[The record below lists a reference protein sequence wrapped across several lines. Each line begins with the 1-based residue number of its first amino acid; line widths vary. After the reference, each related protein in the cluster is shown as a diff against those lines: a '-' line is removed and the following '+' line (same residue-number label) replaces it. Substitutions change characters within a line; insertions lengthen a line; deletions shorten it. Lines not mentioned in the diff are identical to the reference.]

1 MARQSGKVD
10 KLKSGKVSGAVI
22 GRNVKLSHVDERGRV
37 KMVDVGG
44 KPVTE
49 REAVAH
55 GSIRMSPAAL
65 KLIRGGG
72 VAKGDPL
79 QAARLAGILAAKQTS
94 SLIPLCH
101 PLPLS
106 HINIELT
113 PSNDGYSVEARVR
126 TTAQTGVEME
136 ALTAVSVAALTIY
149 DMVKAVDK
157 EMVIGD
163 ICLVEKKG
171 GKSGHYVRRSR
182 KVEK

>member
-1 MARQSGKVD
+1 LARKSEKV
-10 KLKSGKVSGAVI
+10 
-22 GRNVKLSHVDERGRV
+22 RLSHVDEKGRV
-37 KMVDVGG
+37 KMVDVGA
-44 KPVTE
+44 KPATA
-49 REAVAH
+49 REAVAR
-55 GSIRMSPAAL
+55 GTITMSAEALRSIR
-65 KLIRGGG
+65 RGD

-101 PLPLS
+101 PLPLT
-106 HINIELT
+106 HISVDLEPT
-113 PSNDGYSVEARVR
+113 RSGYTIEARVR

-157 EMVIGD
+157 GMVIGD

-171 GKSGHYVRRSR
+171 GKSGHYVR
-182 KVEK
+182 K